1 MEENQLRRGWVLDLL
16 EEAFKKSL
24 TERDYQIVRGIQKY
38 YPLSFSGNTDNKPDL
53 MLINLAYQ
61 IGKAENNR
69 RK

>member
-1 MEENQLRRGWVLDLL
+1 MTRKQLRRGWVMELL

-38 YPLSFSGNTDNKPDL
+38 YPLSFSNNTNNKPDL
-53 MLINLAYQ
+53 ILINLAYQ
-61 IGKAENNR
+61 IGKAENSR